1 MRICLNYAKPANMWE
16 KRSAGPG
23 SPRYSLESI
32 MKKILSLFLLF
43 SFLAFPVAAQ
53 KARTTLEILYIDVE
67 GGAATLIVTPAG
79 ESILV
84 DAGWPGFEGRDA
96 TRIQAA
102 MQKAGVSEIDHLIL
116 THYHTDHYGG
126 IPELAKRV
134 KVNKFYDHGP
144 MTELK
149 EDKSFAT
156 RYAAYKE
163 ANQGKS
169 ITLKPGDAIKLKQ
182 AAGTPPVTLQC
193 LASATNVIAKKG
205 MAGKP
210 NPECATASLS
220 TEDPS
225 DNARSVVFLLR
236 FGGFDFL
243 DSGDLTWNIEHKLV
257 CPTNLIGEIDLYQ
270 VAHHGTESSNSP
282 AFVRSLNPTVA
293 IMNNGARKGGHPDS
307 VKRVREAKDLKDFWA
322 LHRNV
327 ASSPEQNAIEELT
340 ANPDEKDDAGHMIRV
355 SVDAKKS
362 EFIVT
367 NDRNGK
373 SKGYP
378 VK

>member
-1 MRICLNYAKPANMWE
+1 
-16 KRSAGPG
+16 
-23 SPRYSLESI
+23 
-32 MKKILSLFLLF
+32 MKKCLSLFLLF
-43 SFLAFPVAAQ
+43 ALLTLPVAAQ
-53 KARTTLEILYIDVE
+53 KARTTLEILYVDVE

-84 DAGWPGFEGRDA
+84 DAGWPGAEGRDA

-102 MQKAGVSEIDHLIL
+102 MKKAGVTEIDHLIL
-116 THYHTDHYGG
+116 THYHTDHWGG

-134 KVNKFYDHGP
+134 KINHFYDHGP

-149 EDKSFAT
+149 EDRNFPT
-156 RYAAYKE
+156 RLAAYQE
-163 ANQGKS
+163 ANKGKS

-182 AAGTPPVTLQC
+182 AAGTPPITLQC
-193 LASATNVIAKKG
+193 LASATEVVAKKG

-210 NPECATASLS
+210 NPECANASLS
-220 TEDPS
+220 AEDPS

-236 FGGFDFL
+236 YGGFEFL

-282 AFVRSLNPTVA
+282 AFTRSLNPSVA
-293 IMNNGARKGGHPDS
+293 IMNNGAKKGGHPDS
-307 VKRVREAKDLKDFWA
+307 VKRVREAKDLKDLWA
-322 LHRNV
+322 IHRNI
-327 ASSPEQNAIEELT
+327 ASSPEQNAAEELT
-340 ANPDEKDDAGHMIRV
+340 ANPEEKDDAGHMIRV
-355 SVDAKKS
+355 SVDAKKR
-362 EFIVT
+362 EFTVV

-373 SKGYP
+373 TKSYP